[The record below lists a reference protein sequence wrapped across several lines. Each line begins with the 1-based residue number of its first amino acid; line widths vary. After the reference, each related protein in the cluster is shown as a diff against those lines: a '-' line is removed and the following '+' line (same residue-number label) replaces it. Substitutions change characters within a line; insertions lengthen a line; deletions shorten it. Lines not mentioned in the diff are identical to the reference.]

1 MFLIL
6 EHCYIVKSLSILT
19 YFERVR
25 FMSKLEDL
33 IAKLCPN
40 GVEYKKIGEIA
51 YYEQPTKYIVKSTKY
66 DNSFATP
73 VLTAGQSFILGY
85 TDELDNIY
93 LASKDNPVIIFDDF
107 TGAIQWVD
115 FPFKVKSSAMK
126 MITAKPNVLI
136 RYLYHWMSLLG
147 FSSSEHKRLWIGTY
161 SNFEIPVPPLEVQAE
176 IVRIL
181 DTFTEL
187 TAELTAELTTRKK
200 QYEYYRDTL
209 LTFDDN
215 NPLHSLIS
223 HYCPNGVEYKKI
235 GDIATD
241 VFRGSGIKK
250 DQVTSTGIPCVRY
263 GEIYTKYNL
272 WFDSCFSHT
281 SESLITNKK
290 YFEHGDILFAIT
302 GESVEDI
309 AKSCAYVGNEKC
321 LAGGDIVVVKHN
333 QNPKYLSYALSTTN
347 ARLQKSSGKVK
358 SKVVHASTESIKGIT
373 IPVPPLDVQRQI
385 VQILDRFDALCN
397 DLTKGL
403 PAEIEA
409 RRKQYEYYRDQLL
422 NFKRA

>member
-1 MFLIL
+1 M
-6 EHCYIVKSLSILT
+6 T
-19 YFERVR
+19 
-25 FMSKLEDL
+25 SKLEEL

-40 GVEYKKIGEIA
+40 GVEYKKIGDVA
-51 YYEQPTKYIVKSTKY
+51 DYEQPTKYIVKSTKY
-66 DNSFATP
+66 NNSFATP

-93 LASKDNPVIIFDDF
+93 LASKDDPVIIFDDF

-161 SNFEIPVPPLEVQAE
+161 SNFEIPVPPLEVQEE

-187 TAELTAELTTRKK
+187 TAELTAELTSRKK
-200 QYEYYRDTL
+200 QYEYYRDAL

-223 HYCPNGVEYKKI
+223 RYCPNGVEYKNLKELGSFFGGLTGKNKNDFVDGNARYI
-235 GDIATD
+235 TYKNVYCNAAVDFSANDFVKVSDGEKQNVLQYGDVIFTGSSETPDECGFSSAVTCHLNEEVYLNSFCFAFRFND
-241 VFRGSGIKK
+241 VS
-250 DQVTSTGIPCVRY
+250 VMNPY
-263 GEIYTKYNL
+263 
-272 WFDSCFSHT
+272 FS
-281 SESLITNKK
+281 
-290 YFEHGDILFAIT
+290 
-302 GESVEDI
+302 
-309 AKSCAYVGNEKC
+309 
-321 LAGGDIVVVKHN
+321 
-333 QNPKYLSYALSTTN
+333 KYLFRSTALRSQIKRTANGVTRFN
-347 ARLQKSSGKVK
+347 VSKALM
-358 SKVVHASTESIKGIT
+358 SKVT

-397 DLTKGL
+397 DLTQGL

-422 NFKRA
+422 NFKHI

>member
-1 MFLIL
+1 
-6 EHCYIVKSLSILT
+6 
-19 YFERVR
+19 
-25 FMSKLEDL
+25 MSKLEDL

-40 GVEYKKIGEIA
+40 GVEYKKIGDIATDVFRGSGIKKDQVTSTGIPCVRYGEI
-51 YYEQPTKYIVKSTKY
+51 YTKYNLWFDSCFSHTSESLITNKKYFEHGDILFAITGESVEDIAKSCAYVGNEKCLAGGDIVVVKHNQNPKYLSYALSTTDARLQKS
-66 DNSFATP
+66 S
-73 VLTAGQSFILGY
+73 G
-85 TDELDNIY
+85 
-93 LASKDNPVIIFDDF
+93 
-107 TGAIQWVD
+107 
-115 FPFKVKSSAMK
+115 KVKSKVVHASTESIK
-126 MITAKPNVLI
+126 GIT
-136 RYLYHWMSLLG
+136 
-147 FSSSEHKRLWIGTY
+147 
-161 SNFEIPVPPLEVQAE
+161 IPIPPLDVQAE

-187 TAELTAELTTRKK
+187 TTKLTENLTAELTTRKK
-200 QYEYYRDTL
+200 QYEYYRDAL

-215 NPLHSLIS
+215 NPLRSLIS
-223 HYCPNGVEYKKI
+223 RYCPNGVEYKKI

-373 IPVPPLDVQRQI
+373 IPIPPLEVQHQI
-385 VQILDRFDALCN
+385 VQILDRFDSLCN

-409 RRKQYEYYRDQLL
+409 RRKQYEYYRNQLL
-422 NFKRA
+422 TFKRA

>member
-1 MFLIL
+1 
-6 EHCYIVKSLSILT
+6 
-19 YFERVR
+19 
-25 FMSKLEDL
+25 MSKLEEL

-40 GVEYKKIGEIA
+40 GVEYKKIGDIA
-51 YYEQPTKYIVKSTKY
+51 DYEQPTKYIVKSTKY
-66 DNSFATP
+66 DDSFTTP

-126 MITAKPNVLI
+126 MITANSNVLI
-136 RYLYHWMSLLG
+136 RYLYHWMALLG
-147 FSSSEHKRLWIGTY
+147 FSSSEHKRLWISTY
-161 SNFEIPVPPLEVQAE
+161 SNFEIPVPPLDVQAE
-176 IVRIL
+176 IVQIL

-187 TAELTAELTTRKK
+187 TENLTAELTARSK

-223 HYCPNGVEYKKI
+223 RYCPNGVEYKALSEVSDMKRGTTVTKKSVNP
-235 GDIATD
+235 GDIPVISGGREPAYYCDTSNRNGETIT
-241 VFRGSGIKK
+241 VAGSGAGAGFVQYWDKPIFVCDAFSVKGI
-250 DQVTSTGIPCVRY
+250 DDLTSTKFLYYVLLSKQ
-263 GEIYTKYNL
+263 EAIYATK
-272 WFDSCFSHT
+272 
-281 SESLITNKK
+281 K
-290 YFEHGDILFAIT
+290 
-302 GESVEDI
+302 
-309 AKSCAYVGNEKC
+309 
-321 LAGGDIVVVKHN
+321 GGGVPH
-333 QNPKYLSYALSTTN
+333 
-347 ARLQKSSGKVK
+347 
-358 SKVVHASTESIKGIT
+358 VHISSIKDFE
-373 IPVPPLDVQRQI
+373 IPVPPLEVQRQI

-397 DLTKGL
+397 DLTQGL

-422 NFKRA
+422 TFNRA

>member
-1 MFLIL
+1 
-6 EHCYIVKSLSILT
+6 
-19 YFERVR
+19 
-25 FMSKLEDL
+25 MSKLEDL

-187 TAELTAELTTRKK
+187 TTKLTENLTAELTARSK

-223 HYCPNGVEYKKI
+223 HYCPNGVEYKALSEVSDMKRGTTVTKKSVNP
-235 GDIATD
+235 GDIPVISGGREPAYYCDTSNRNGETIT
-241 VFRGSGIKK
+241 VAGSGAGAGFVQYWDKPIFVCDAFSVKGI
-250 DQVTSTGIPCVRY
+250 DDLTSTKFLYYVLLSKQ
-263 GEIYTKYNL
+263 EAIYATK
-272 WFDSCFSHT
+272 
-281 SESLITNKK
+281 K
-290 YFEHGDILFAIT
+290 
-302 GESVEDI
+302 
-309 AKSCAYVGNEKC
+309 
-321 LAGGDIVVVKHN
+321 GGGVPH
-333 QNPKYLSYALSTTN
+333 
-347 ARLQKSSGKVK
+347 
-358 SKVVHASTESIKGIT
+358 VHISSIKDFE
-373 IPVPPLDVQRQI
+373 IPIPPLEVQRQI

-397 DLTKGL
+397 DLTQGL

-422 NFKRA
+422 TFNRA

>member
-1 MFLIL
+1 
-6 EHCYIVKSLSILT
+6 
-19 YFERVR
+19 
-25 FMSKLEDL
+25 MSKLEDL
-33 IAKLCPN
+33 IAELCPN
-40 GVEYKKIGEIA
+40 GVEYKKISDVA
-51 YYEQPTKYIVKSTKY
+51 DYEQPTKYIVKSTKY

-93 LASKDNPVIIFDDF
+93 LASKDDPVIIFDDF

-209 LTFDDN
+209 LTFNDN

-223 HYCPNGVEYKKI
+223 RYCPNGVEYKALSEVSDMKRGTTVTKKSVNP
-235 GDIATD
+235 GDIPVISGGREPAYYCDTSNRNGETIT
-241 VFRGSGIKK
+241 VAGSGAGAGFVQYWDKPIFVCDAFSVKGI
-250 DQVTSTGIPCVRY
+250 DDLTSTKFLYYVLLSKQ
-263 GEIYTKYNL
+263 EAIYATK
-272 WFDSCFSHT
+272 
-281 SESLITNKK
+281 K
-290 YFEHGDILFAIT
+290 
-302 GESVEDI
+302 
-309 AKSCAYVGNEKC
+309 
-321 LAGGDIVVVKHN
+321 GGGVPH
-333 QNPKYLSYALSTTN
+333 
-347 ARLQKSSGKVK
+347 
-358 SKVVHASTESIKGIT
+358 VHISSIKDFE
-373 IPVPPLDVQRQI
+373 IPIPPLEVQRQI

-397 DLTKGL
+397 DLTQGL

-422 NFKRA
+422 TFKRA

>member
-1 MFLIL
+1 MT
-6 EHCYIVKSLSILT
+6 S
-19 YFERVR
+19 R
-25 FMSKLEDL
+25 LEDL
-33 IAKLCPN
+33 IAELCPN
-40 GVEYKKIGEIA
+40 GVEYKKIGDIA
-51 YYEQPTKYIVKSTKY
+51 DYEQPTKYIVKSTKY
-66 DNSFATP
+66 DDSFATP

-136 RYLYHWMSLLG
+136 RYLYHWMALLG
-147 FSSSEHKRLWIGTY
+147 FSSSEHKRLWISTY
-161 SNFEIPVPPLEVQAE
+161 SNFEIPVPPLDVQAE

-187 TAELTAELTTRKK
+187 TAELTARKK

-209 LTFDDN
+209 LTFNDN

-235 GDIATD
+235 GDIAFISTGSKLSDIQESPSLYEYINAGTTNSGYSLDWNCDGD
-241 VFRGSGIKK
+241 VVTTPSRGQGGIGYVGYQKNKFWLGPLCYKIAGNADFVLNKYLYYCLSNNSYAILSLKK
-250 DQVTSTGIPCVRY
+250 DGGVPAI
-263 GEIYTKYNL
+263 
-272 WFDSCFSHT
+272 
-281 SESLITNKK
+281 NKSDL
-290 YFEHGDILFAIT
+290 EEL
-302 GESVEDI
+302 V
-309 AKSCAYVGNEKC
+309 
-321 LAGGDIVVVKHN
+321 L
-333 QNPKYLSYALSTTN
+333 
-347 ARLQKSSGKVK
+347 
-358 SKVVHASTESIKGIT
+358 
-373 IPVPPLDVQRQI
+373 PVPPLEVQHQI

-397 DLTKGL
+397 DLTQGL

-422 NFKRA
+422 TFKRA